1 MRRTCPKCVAPFY
14 SLRSKGVHLRYAY
27 TDGLLTVFT
36 DARGQTWRYT
46 YDDEGCLTA
55 ILAPK
60 GHPAVRLRYNDAARV
75 VEQLVSATARRTFAY
90 DDAAHVHVLTDANG
104 HTTAYEYNLSRVRQ
118 ELSSCTLQK
127 GGQGQNPA
135 RSSSG

>member
-14 SLRSKGVHLRYAY
+14 SLRSKGIHLRYAY
-27 TDGLLTVFT
+27 TDGLLTAFT

-55 ILAPK
+55 ILALK
-60 GHPAVRLRYNDAARV
+60 GHPAVRLRYNDATR
-75 VEQLVSATARRTFAY
+75 
-90 DDAAHVHVLTDANG
+90 VHVLTDANG
-104 HTTAYEYNLSRVRQ
+104 HTTAYEYDLSRVRRG
-118 ELSSCTLQK
+118 LSSCTLQK

-135 RSSSG
+135 RCPQARTRLVRS